1 MTSEVLIIALI
12 VSIIFFELTNLTPG
26 GIIVPGL
33 MVLYI
38 TSPLRML
45 YTLLI
50 AIVSYF
56 IVRLLSK
63 RFIIFGKRRF
73 VLLIIISLLLNLVVN
88 LIFGIVA
95 WDFSNSAIYLVG
107 YSVAG
112 IIANNMHK
120 QGVIKTTISLGIV
133 IGITELIILL
143 LVNTGI
149 LI

>member
-38 TSPLRML
+38 TSPLRIV
-45 YTLLI
+45 YTLAI
-50 AIVSYF
+50 AIVSFF
-56 IVRLLSK
+56 IVKWMSK

-73 VLLIIISLLLNLVVN
+73 VLLIIISFLLNLIIN
-88 LIFGIVA
+88 LIFGIA
-95 WDFSNSAIYLVG
+95 IWDFSSSAIYLVG

-112 IIANNMHK
+112 IIANNMYK
-120 QGVIKTTISLGIV
+120 QGVIKTTLSLGIV

-143 LVNTGI
+143 LVNTGV
-149 LI
+149 LL